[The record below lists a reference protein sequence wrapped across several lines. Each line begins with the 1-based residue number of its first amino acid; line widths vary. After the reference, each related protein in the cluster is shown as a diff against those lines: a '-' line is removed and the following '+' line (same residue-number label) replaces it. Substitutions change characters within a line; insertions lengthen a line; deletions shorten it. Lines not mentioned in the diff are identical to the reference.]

1 MEKETYTFKKLSLC
15 RVHKESL
22 CRFHRRVRLRSQRFV
37 YNIPAY
43 TTSHK
48 QIWIVLSQIQIRNFV
63 FVLQNNHARHYT
75 HDRGAVSGIS
85 LGVVVSFVCL
95 FGLFNSDKN
104 ILDFQTIQISHTTN
118 PKTLATL
125 PQTRGYSRPGLYR
138 AQGITVPRNQWRIP
152 PAP

>member
-15 RVHKESL
+15 RVHKESS

-48 QIWIVLSQIQIRNFV
+48 QIWIVLSQIRN
-63 FVLQNNHARHYT
+63 FVLQNNHARHNT

-95 FGLFNSDKN
+95 FGSFNSDKN

-125 PQTRGYSRPGLYR
+125 PQTRGYSRPGIYR
-138 AQGITVPRNQWRIP
+138 VQGTTGYRSQWRIP
-152 PAP
+152 IRHTGT